1 MTEVREL
8 DEKRCEHGITERAA
22 WRRAKGSFS
31 MRLGRVGSRRR
42 TVSMRGSEACRTD
55 RTLEGRRAAVV
66 A

>member
-31 MRLGRVGSRRR
+31 MRIVESGAGD
-42 TVSMRGSEACRTD
+42 AQCQ
-55 RTLEGRRAAVV
+55 
-66 A
+66 